1 MRLPNFYRPKGET
14 LISIRTCIGLCAISA
29 LVTSVVPAVQAAES
43 STVTIRE
50 AWARATPPGIR
61 VGGGYVTVVNSG
73 TQPDRLIG
81 ASSPLS
87 DKTEIHTSET
97 TGGMAR
103 MRWLEK
109 GLEIP
114 AGKEVVLAPG
124 GVHLMFMGLK
134 RPIVKDEV
142 VPVTLRF
149 ERAGEIAVELRAGP
163 IGSLKAPSATNG
175 ATGATHAH

>member
-1 MRLPNFYRPKGET
+1 M
-14 LISIRTCIGLCAISA
+14 ISTRHGLCAIAA
-29 LVTSVVPAVQAAES
+29 LLASIVPSVHAAES
-43 STVTIRE
+43 TSVTIRD

-61 VGGGYVTVVNSG
+61 VGGGYVTVVNG
-73 TQPDRLIG
+73 GKQPDRLIG

-87 DKTEIHTSET
+87 EKTEIHASET

-103 MRWLEK
+103 MRWLEQ

-124 GVHLMFMGLK
+124 GVHLMFLGLK
-134 RPIVKDEV
+134 QPIVKDEV

-149 ERAGEIAVELRAGP
+149 ERAGEISVQLRAGP
-163 IGSLKAPSATNG
+163 IGSLKAPEAASG
-175 ATGATHAH
+175 ANGATHAH